1 MAHHHRH
8 VRERQAEQGQAPVRA
23 LRPGRVLRPAQELAL
38 VPAVQPAKPARA
50 KQRAAADLARQAAVA
65 VLAVVETS
73 RVAMIRQAAVHPDG
87 IFQKRTS
94 GYAEM
99 EQQSKN
105 RSVAVTNYF

>member
-1 MAHHHRH
+1 MARHHRH

-38 VPAVQPAKPARA
+38 VPAVQPARPARP
-50 KQRAAADLARQAAVA
+50 KRRAAADLARQAAVA

-87 IFQKRTS
+87 IFRSGPAAMRRWNSNQKTE
-94 GYAEM
+94 A
-99 EQQSKN
+99 
-105 RSVAVTNYF
+105 